1 MQKHIALVIALV
13 LVGAQANAWAQ
24 DKDKKSDKKSDKKKV
39 GDEVEL
45 EPDPP
50 DPDGLPAGAREN
62 PNEPIVIGENDPKTI
77 KKKAPPKGPATYPLA
92 LKDRPLTLFANMAEV
107 GIDFPVTTITDHA
120 VASGVLRGA
129 FGVTNEVE
137 IGLHYGFGSIDS
149 DGYLEG
155 KAFSVDAGYK
165 LTDWASV
172 RLSVPVLVDPFALAV
187 TIGAPLRFRVMD
199 KVALEIGGDLVSIKL
214 SKFIPSVGNSID
226 NSGLVAADMIGTD
239 VPNAEIRVIG
249 GVIYQHTEK
258 LALTAQMGFIDRR
271 GVPGLQDQPVP
282 MYLGAML
289 TNPMKAGMDYGVRV
303 GFADLGDAGNTLGL
317 SVFAALRI

>member
-24 DKDKKSDKKSDKKKV
+24 AKDKKSDNKKV

-62 PNEPIVIGENDPKTI
+62 PNEPIVIGENDAKTI

-107 GIDFPVTTITDHA
+107 RIDFPVTTITDHA

-129 FGVTNEVE
+129 YGVTNEVE

-172 RLSVPVLVDPFALAV
+172 RLSVPILVDPFAMAL
-187 TIGAPLRFRVMD
+187 TIGAPLRFRIMN
-199 KVALEIGGDLVSIKL
+199 KVALEIGGDLVSFKL
-214 SKFIPSVGNSID
+214 SNFIPDVSNSIY
-226 NSGLVAADMIGTD
+226 NSAQVAADMTGTD
-239 VPNAEIRVIG
+239 LPSAEIRVIG
-249 GVIYQHTEK
+249 GVIYQHTDK
-258 LALTAQMGFIDRR
+258 LALTARIGFIDQR
-271 GVPGLQDQPVP
+271 GVPGLGDQPVP
-282 MYLGAML
+282 LYLGAML

-317 SVFAALRI
+317 SLFAALRI